1 MLWWTGA
8 SSDRQRA
15 ERPPLDGTAWCASSR
30 MSRLPGRRGP
40 SHARLDHLLLP
51 FPVAHD
57 RPTVPS
63 QAPSPR
69 DAPSP
74 SPRGPSSAR
83 PRVFYDPRSL
93 DPHGSAGVGRHPHRR
108 LPDGRPGGCPQGHP
122 LDLVDTMPRTAK
134 KHPTMRLSTVSRVC
148 SSPCPFL
155 SCASGAGPRFAL
167 AAHLGLVPWVL
178 PPVSGVIARPLAT
191 AVLGPALALEARDE
205 MEDEGLPLQVDRLVP
220 RDMTEGSWGLA
231 GRQPRRGDHRL
242 RLPRGSAHDPHRP
255 KRRRAAHLGDGVRRP
270 SEPHKRKTIGPAMSP
285 VRAPLAANRNFVA
298 EAHGS
303 ANPTPRAMF
312 TLLVRPSRGRCE
324 PPPQETVTEV
334 KRSVVCR
341 VEICRPL
348 WWCLDRAWPSD
359 H

>member
-1 MLWWTGA
+1 MLPARLLENRAQPDRA
-8 SSDRQRA
+8 SSTTHTPSTQ
-15 ERPPLDGTAWCASSR
+15 TA
-30 MSRLPGRRGP
+30 
-40 SHARLDHLLLP
+40 
-51 FPVAHD
+51 
-57 RPTVPS
+57 
-63 QAPSPR
+63 AP
-69 DAPSP
+69 A
-74 SPRGPSSAR
+74 
-83 PRVFYDPRSL
+83 
-93 DPHGSAGVGRHPHRR
+93 SAGIRIDAYQMDALEDARSAISLTWLIPCLEQRR
-108 LPDGRPGGCPQGHP
+108 STPP
-122 LDLVDTMPRTAK
+122 
-134 KHPTMRLSTVSRVC
+134 MRLSTVSRVC

-167 AAHLGLVPWVL
+167 AVHLGLVPCVL
-178 PPVSGVIARPLAT
+178 PRVSGVIARPLAT

-205 MEDEGLPLQVDRLVP
+205 MEDEGLPLQVNRLVP

-242 RLPRGSAHDPHRP
+242 RFPRGSANDPHRP
-255 KRRRAAHLGDGVRRP
+255 KRRPAAHLGDGVRRP

-285 VRAPLAANRNFVA
+285 LRAPLAANRNFVA

-334 KRSVVCR
+334 TPSVVCR